1 MIALGAPLILFA
13 SGCES
18 PPMDMWISMDRD
30 AGSDFDA
37 PVRETRPRDSAN
49 GGGGAGG
56 DTGAGGSGGDTG
68 IGGGGAGGDTGVGG
82 SGGAGGDTGAG
93 GAAGS
98 GGAGGAS

>member
-1 MIALGAPLILFA
+1 MIALGAPLLLFA

-37 PVRETRPRDSAN
+37 PMRETRPRDSAN

-68 IGGGGAGGDTGVGG
+68 IGGGAGGDTGVGG

-98 GGAGGAS
+98 DGAGGAS

>member
-1 MIALGAPLILFA
+1 MIALGAPLTLFA
-13 SGCES
+13 SACES
-18 PPMDMWISMDRD
+18 PPMDMWISMDSG

-37 PVRETRPRDSAN
+37 PMRESRPRDSAN

-68 IGGGGAGGDTGVGG
+68 IGGGAGGDTGVGG

>member
-1 MIALGAPLILFA
+1 MIALGAPLTLFA

-37 PVRETRPRDSAN
+37 PMRETRPRDSAN

-68 IGGGGAGGDTGVGG
+68 IGGGAGGDTGVGG